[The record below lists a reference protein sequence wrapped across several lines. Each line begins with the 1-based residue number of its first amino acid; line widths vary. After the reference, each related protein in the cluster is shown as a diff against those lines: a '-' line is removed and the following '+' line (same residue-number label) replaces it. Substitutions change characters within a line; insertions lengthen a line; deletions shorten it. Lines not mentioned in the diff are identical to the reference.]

1 MLQAIGRAEQRKIIR
16 YNHLVANLLV
26 FHNGAS
32 VTRVLQELINE
43 GYPVTEEVIAH
54 LSPYRT
60 EPINRFGSYEL
71 RLDQIPEPLIE
82 DLQLQK
88 I

>member
-1 MLQAIGRAEQRKIIR
+1 M
-16 YNHLVANLLV
+16 
-26 FHNGAS
+26 
-32 VTRVLQELINE
+32 TRGLQELINE

-54 LSPYRT
+54 FSPYRT
-60 EPINRFGSYEL
+60 EHTNRFGSYEL

-82 DLQLQK
+82 DLQLHK

>member
-1 MLQAIGRAEQRKIIR
+1 M
-16 YNHLVANLLV
+16 VANLLV
-26 FHNGAS
+26 FHNVAS
-32 VTRVLQELINE
+32 MTRGLQELINE

-54 LSPYRT
+54 FSPYRT
-60 EPINRFGSYEL
+60 EHTNRFGSYEL

-82 DLQLQK
+82 DLQLHK